1 MSEQTAVPEQKGR
14 MKVEPQWRLE
24 SLQMV
29 NWGGFEGHRKVDF
42 HAGSTL
48 LSGGSGTGKSTLL
61 DAYTALMMPWKVPFN
76 GASNDAGAGR
86 ARDEAGGQRT
96 LLTYLR
102 GKVGNTGGDRSATL
116 LRGKNRPTW
125 GAVGGTFVNTD
136 GTAFTAARVYYVP
149 ATATD
154 VSGIQTHMLTF
165 EGRLSLGDLS
175 EVMTK
180 FVPSSQQLGRVLVGA
195 VSGIRRH
202 ETYDK
207 FSSVLFSKLAIGAD
221 ADGDHALELL
231 ARIQASKSF
240 PSVNELYRKLVLDE
254 PMTFADADRAIADF
268 DKLEEMYQQMESD
281 AEKAQLLADIP
292 NIHARMVAA
301 QDEASELDT
310 FGIRRM
316 GTRAPIHVWTKRTE
330 SRLVEAAITQVVAD
344 KKTKSGEHGLVDTEA
359 RQLKDELGQAR
370 VEYNKHGGATLESL
384 DAQIQTADAT
394 LAAREESLAR
404 LLGQTEPLKLDLSA
418 RAEFD
423 AAQVAAAAYVAG
435 FEATQKQ
442 DGEKQ
447 HEVIARQVKLRE
459 RRDTIIDELKSLE
472 DRTGRIPKRLD
483 DMRKMV
489 AQASGV
495 PASDLPFLAEL
506 VDIAEGEERWRLAA
520 ETVLGGDARRLL
532 VPADRFEQFSAS
544 IDKLQLR
551 SRITF
556 AAAESDKPLKFGLD
570 GADDPE
576 QQRRLA
582 GKVQFAEHPFAGWV
596 QRRLVAPGRN
606 ALCVE
611 DAAGLI
617 GDGFRVTLA
626 GQTRNGTEGAHGR
639 NSSEYVIGF
648 SNASLVEELGVELDE
663 VRATLE
669 KVDKELGD
677 LAKAAHQRGRVR
689 DAHKALDAYT
699 WDQIDVAG
707 AKEHLVDLTSK
718 RDRIKNS
725 SDKLAEYDSLI
736 QELERKYED
745 AVGRRQRLKDAVT
758 VLEERHGELVDK
770 QDELSI
776 DLEQLEEEHSVILTD
791 EQAARLDAEFASAA
805 APDDPESL
813 KDFGKNL
820 GRLKV
825 RLTAAVEAAER
836 EAERSK
842 GELEKV
848 FIQFKKDWEGDFPN
862 LGTGV
867 ESYLDYKRILDD
879 IEAGGLADSKSEW
892 QKALVEWSGEDLV
905 PLATSLRAAV
915 SDIFDRIQPINDILK
930 VLPFGAKGGH
940 LQIHVTRQHSVPVSK
955 FMGRL
960 KNLSGTATAEMDFE
974 QAQKR
979 FKELSTFMH
988 ELRGPDDARYDR
1000 DKSDRQRLLDV
1011 RRHVQISAL
1020 EMPPFGATWEPRE
1033 YTMLGETSGGET
1045 QELVAFIVGSALRFR
1060 LGDQLRARPRFA
1072 PVFLDEGFVK
1082 ADAMFAGRAV
1092 EAWKGLGFQIIVG
1105 TPEDKVTGLERHMDQ
1120 LLAITKDPTTNFSY
1134 VHPVKD
1140 DLQPIPPAPPAVAPF
1155 AEAAQ

>member
-1 MSEQTAVPEQKGR
+1 MSEQPLAPEQTGR
-14 MKVEPQWRLE
+14 TRVEPQWRLE

-76 GASNDAGAGR
+76 GASNDAGSGR

-116 LRGKNRPTW
+116 LRGKGRPTW

-136 GTAFTAARVYYVP
+136 KTAFTAARVYYVP

-154 VSGIQTHMLTF
+154 VSGIQTHMLSF

-207 FSSVLFSKLAIGAD
+207 FSSVLFARLAIGAD
-221 ADGDHALELL
+221 ADGEHALELL

-268 DKLEEMYQQMESD
+268 DKLEEMYQHMESD
-281 AEKAQLLADIP
+281 AEKAQLLATIP
-292 NIHARMVAA
+292 SIHDRMDAA
-301 QDEASELDT
+301 KAEASELDT
-310 FGIRRM
+310 FGIHRT
-316 GTRAPIHVWTKRTE
+316 GANTPIHVWTVRTE
-330 SRLVEAAITQVVAD
+330 SRLVEAAVTRVVAE
-344 KKTKSGEHGLVDTEA
+344 KKSTTGEYGVVDMEA

-394 LAAREESLAR
+394 LSSRETSLAR
-404 LLGQTEPLKLDLSA
+404 LLGHTELLTLDLA
-418 RAEFD
+418 TLAAFD
-423 AAQVAAAAYVAG
+423 AAQAAATVYVAN
-435 FEATQKQ
+435 FDVIQQQ

-447 HEVIARQVKLRE
+447 HEVIARQVKVRE
-459 RRDTIIDELKSLE
+459 RRDTIIEELKSLE
-472 DRTGRIPKRLD
+472 DRAGRIPKRLD
-483 DMRKMV
+483 DLRRMV
-489 AQASGV
+489 AKASGI
-495 PASDLPFLAEL
+495 PATDLPFLAEL
-506 VDIAEGEERWRLAA
+506 IDIADGEERWRLAL

-532 VPADRFEQFSAS
+532 VPAEQLEQFSSS
-544 IDKLQLR
+544 IDQLQLR
-551 SRITF
+551 GRITF

-570 GADDPE
+570 GAEDPE
-576 QQRRLA
+576 QQTRLA
-582 GKVQFAEHPFAGWV
+582 GKVRFAEHHFAGWI
-596 QRRLVAPGRN
+596 QRRLLAPGRN

-611 DAAGLI
+611 NAAGLN
-617 GDGFRVTLA
+617 GGGFRVTLA
-626 GQTRNGTEGAHGR
+626 GQTRNGPDGAHGR
-639 NSSEYVIGF
+639 NNSEHVIGF

-663 VRATLE
+663 VRNTLE
-669 KVDKELGD
+669 RVNKELGD
-677 LAKAAHQRGRVR
+677 LARAAQQRTRTR

-699 WDQIDVAG
+699 WEQVDVAS
-707 AKEHLVDLTSK
+707 AAEHLNGLTSK

-725 SDKLAEYDSLI
+725 SDKLAEYDALI
-736 QELERKYED
+736 GELEDKHEE
-745 AVGRRQRLKDAVT
+745 AVGRRQRLKDA
-758 VLEERHGELVDK
+758 LAAIEERHGDLVDK
-770 QDELSI
+770 QDKLST
-776 DLEQLEEEHSVILTD
+776 EHQRLEEEHAVILTE
-791 EQAARLDAEFASAA
+791 EQAVRLDREFRLAA

-813 KDFGKNL
+813 SQFGKNL
-820 GRLKV
+820 GRLNV
-825 RLTAAVEAAER
+825 RLTGAIEAAER
-836 EAERSK
+836 EAERST
-842 GELEKV
+842 GDLEKV
-848 FIQFKKDWEGDFPN
+848 FTQFKKDWGDDFPN
-862 LGTGV
+862 LGTSV
-867 ESYLDYKRILDD
+867 DSYPEYKRILDD
-879 IEAGGLADSKSEW
+879 IDAGGLADSKSDW

-930 VLPFGAKGGH
+930 VLPFGARGGH
-940 LQIHVTRQHSVPVSK
+940 LQIQVTRQHSVPVSR

-979 FKELSTFMH
+979 FKELSAFMH
-988 ELRGPDDARYDR
+988 ELRGPDDGRYDR
-1000 DKSDRQRLLDV
+1000 ERSDRQRLLDV

-1020 EMPPFGATWEPRE
+1020 EMPPFGAAWEPRE

-1140 DLQPIPPAPPAVAPF
+1140 DAQLVPVPPPVAVL